1 MSEVTRAVETGAHRT
16 DERASSNA
24 DPHGE
29 FHVSMAT
36 YYLVFAAL
44 MVLLV
49 VTVVAALLPLGFLN
63 MPVAM
68 AIASIKAVLVILYFM
83 HVKFSSRLTK
93 VFVAGSFL
101 WLGIL
106 FVMAFGDYYTRSWS
120 PNSRGWDDNPV
131 KATYDRYADRHHD
144 GHGGDE
150 HHKGTPGQ
158 PHGTPGATTQTS
170 EDHAAGRPG
179 AG

>member
-1 MSEVTRAVETGAHRT
+1 MSEVTQAVATGAHRT

-24 DPHGE
+24 DPHAE
-29 FHVSMAT
+29 FHVPMST
-36 YYLVFAAL
+36 YVVIIVAL

-49 VTVVAALLPLGFLN
+49 VTVIAAFLPLGFLN

-68 AIASIKAVLVILYFM
+68 TIATIKAVLVILYFM

-93 VFVAGSFL
+93 VFVAASFL
-101 WLGIL
+101 WLAIL
-106 FVMAFGDYYTRSWS
+106 FVMTFGDYLSREWS

-131 KATYDRYADRHHD
+131 KATYDGYAREHD
-144 GHGGDE
+144 EEDHAED
-150 HHKGTPGQ
+150 KG
-158 PHGTPGATTQTS
+158 HGTPDQPHATPGSTETTS
-170 EDHAAGRPG
+170 EDRAAGRPG